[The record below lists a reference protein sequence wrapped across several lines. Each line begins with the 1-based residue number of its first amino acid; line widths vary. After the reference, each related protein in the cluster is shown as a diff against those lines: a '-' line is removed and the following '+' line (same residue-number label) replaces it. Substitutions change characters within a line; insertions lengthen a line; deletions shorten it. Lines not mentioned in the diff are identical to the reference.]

1 MQVGSTLK
9 GADGQL
15 LGEYFFRDIELN
27 PEFKPDTFTREA
39 LRNDER

>member
-15 LGEYFFRDIELN
+15 LGEYFFSDIELN
-27 PEFKPDTFTREA
+27 PDFKPGTFTRDA
-39 LRNDER
+39 VAH